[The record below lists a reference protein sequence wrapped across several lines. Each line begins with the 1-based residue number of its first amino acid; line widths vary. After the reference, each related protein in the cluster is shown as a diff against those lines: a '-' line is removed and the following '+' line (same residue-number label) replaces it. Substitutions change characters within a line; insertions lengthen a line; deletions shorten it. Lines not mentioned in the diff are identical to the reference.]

1 MKRIAMLVVV
11 FATIALPVLSNTN
24 QSKTTAS
31 ANDTIAVVLGKAITV
46 QDKDKLQGLIFGAL
60 LEQYAKENNVEA
72 TQAEL
77 DTFSLR
83 MEEQQKQQQVKYKE
97 ERERL
102 LKELKSTFLSE
113 RERKDKTTYLQ
124 TIESILKTTKELE
137 EKNTLSQEQK
147 RAIQQGPARYWV
159 TSWKINKSLYQKYGG
174 RIIFQQA
181 GPEPLDAY
189 REFLKE
195 QERKKAFQIFGKE
208 HEASFWKYFTNDA
221 MHTFYPK
228 KDGAKLMNTPWWL
241 LDKPIGE

>member
-1 MKRIAMLVVV
+1 MKRIATLTIIVT
-11 FATIALPVLSNTN
+11 TIALPVLSNTN

-31 ANDTIAVVLGKAITV
+31 ANDTIAVVLGKTISV
-46 QDKDKLQGLIFGAL
+46 KDKDRLQGLIFGAL
-60 LEQYAKENNVEA
+60 LEQYAKENNIEP
-72 TQAEL
+72 TQDEL
-77 DTFSLR
+77 DVFGQK
-83 MEEQQKQQQVKYKE
+83 MEEQQKRQQVKYKE
-97 ERERL
+97 DREKL
-102 LKELKSTFLSE
+102 IKELQSPSLSE

-124 TIESILKTTKELE
+124 TIENILKITKELE

-147 RAIQQGPARYWV
+147 RAIRQTGDRYWIK
-159 TSWKINKSLYQKYGG
+159 SWKINKSLYQKYGG

-195 QERKKAFQIFGKE
+195 QEKKKAFQIFGKE
-208 HEASFWKYFTNDA
+208 HEDSFWKYFINDA

-241 LDKPIGE
+241 LDKPEGK